1 MNVWGAKVRSP
12 NVNRAVAAWLLNA
25 GVMGR
30 AERRYFES
38 AVSPGQIVV
47 DVGAN
52 QGIFTLLFSRL
63 VGPGGR
69 VFALEPEPALFA
81 ALDGNCARN
90 GATNVT
96 RLRVAAGEKRSHGM
110 LHCSRF
116 NSGDNTMTSSR
127 SGPSV
132 PVEIVALDEVLP
144 VEEVSLIKVDV
155 QGYELSVVK
164 GMEALLKRSPGV
176 KVLFEYWPAGLRRA
190 GCAPEELL
198 EFFRQRGFSLF
209 EIDGTELKK
218 LSGPRAA
225 QLAGGSDWAWNN
237 LVAAQEPVGRNHV

>member
-38 AVSPGQIVV
+38 IVSPGQIVV

-52 QGIFTLLFSRL
+52 QGVFTMLFSRL
-63 VGPGGR
+63 VGPTGR

-81 ALDGNCARN
+81 ALDATCALN

-96 RLRVAAGEKRSHGM
+96 RLSVAAGEKRSHGM

-116 NSGDNTMTSSR
+116 NSGDNTMSSSR

-144 VEEVSLIKVDV
+144 VEDVSLIKVDV

-164 GMEALLKRSPGV
+164 GMETLLKRSPGV

-190 GCAPEELL
+190 GCAPDELL

-209 EIDGTELKK
+209 EIDGTRLQK

-225 QLAGGSDWAWNN
+225 QLAAGSQWAWNN
-237 LVAAQEPVGRNHV
+237 LVATREPMGRDHV